1 VLRKEAGRHRR
12 DRLAPHARSVDVS
25 STGRTPGKH
34 RRLPDPD
41 LTSRLRPLLSAPT
54 VRFGVAAC
62 VTCAL
67 GFAVAVESQ
76 NASRSPDDSPTVRTA
91 LAGRADAAG
100 QEAASRASAR
110 AHAQPQTTPTKPAKP
125 ATTKAPAAA
134 KSQAPK
140 PSPTTAK
147 PKASP
152 TAKPSPKP
160 KRPVVAGLTREQ
172 MDNAATIVRV
182 GQDLDMPRRGLLV
195 AMITAMQESDLY
207 NIASG
212 VLPESTEYP
221 YQGIG
226 FDHDS
231 VGLFQQR
238 TSTGWG
244 TVAELMTPSIS
255 ARKFYAALAQIDG
268 WENLELTVAA
278 QSVQVSAFPDAYAK
292 HEERANTIVD
302 ALT

>member
-1 VLRKEAGRHRR
+1 MLRKEAGRHRQ
-12 DRLAPHARSVDVS
+12 DRLGPHARSVDVS

-54 VRFGVAAC
+54 VRIGVAAC

-76 NASRSPDDSPTVRTA
+76 NASQAPDESPAVRTA
-91 LAGRADAAG
+91 LADRVEAAG
-100 QEAASRASAR
+100 QEPASRASAR
-110 AHAQPQTTPTKPAKP
+110 AHAQPRATPPKPA

-147 PKASP
+147 PKAAP
-152 TAKPSPKP
+152 TPKPSPKP
-160 KRPVVAGLTREQ
+160 TRPEPVAGLTREQ
-172 MDNAATIVRV
+172 MDNAATIVKV
-182 GQDLDMPRRGLLV
+182 GQDLDVSRRGLLV
-195 AMITAMQESDLY
+195 AMMTAMQESDLY
-207 NIASG
+207 NMASG

-226 FDHDS
+226 YDHDS

-244 TVAELMTPSIS
+244 SVKELMTPSIS
-255 ARKFYAALAQIDG
+255 ARKFYEALLEIDG

-292 HEERANTIVD
+292 HEERATTIVD

>member
-1 VLRKEAGRHRR
+1 MLRKEAGRHRR
-12 DRLAPHARSVDVS
+12 DRLGPHARSVDVS

-34 RRLPDPD
+34 RRLSDPD

-54 VRFGVAAC
+54 VRIGVAAC

-76 NASRSPDDSPTVRTA
+76 NAGQAPDESPAVRTA
-91 LAGRADAAG
+91 LADRIEAAG
-100 QEAASRASAR
+100 QEPASRASAR
-110 AHAQPQTTPTKPAKP
+110 AHAQPRSTPPKPAP
-125 ATTKAPAAA
+125 TTKDPAAA

-147 PKASP
+147 PKPSP

-160 KRPVVAGLTREQ
+160 TRPGPVAGLTREQ

-182 GQDLDMPRRGLLV
+182 GQDLDVSRRGLLV
-195 AMITAMQESDLY
+195 AMMTAMQESDLY
-207 NIASG
+207 NMASG

-226 FDHDS
+226 YDHDS

-244 TVAELMTPSIS
+244 SVKELMTPSIS
-255 ARKFYAALAQIDG
+255 ARKFYEALLEIDG

-292 HEERANTIVD
+292 HEERATTIVD